1 MAFTRRRMSRVFFAK
16 RYRWELGRLFR
27 RLVMPRPNAFADF
40 LDLGQEIPEIFDIF
54 FDAVVSLGV
63 LVGE

>member
-1 MAFTRRRMSRVFFAK
+1 MAFERRRKSRVFFAT
-16 RYRWELGRLFR
+16 RYRWWQGRLFR
-27 RLVMPRPNAFADF
+27 RLVTPSPNAFADF
-40 LDLGQEIPEIFDIF
+40 LDLGQEIPKIFDIF

>member
-1 MAFTRRRMSRVFFAK
+1 MT
-16 RYRWELGRLFR
+16 
-27 RLVMPRPNAFADF
+27 PRPNAFADF
-40 LDLGQEIPEIFDIF
+40 LDLVQEIPEIFDIF